1 MKPGDLVRIVDNDQF
16 TFHIHANKPGI
27 YLGTGNAMSMHCV
40 LLNTG
45 KTYFA
50 IIEGSFE
57 QVEQS

>member
-16 TFHIHANKPGI
+16 TFRLHANKPGI
-27 YLGTGNAMSMHCV
+27 YLGTGNGVGMHCV

-50 IIEGSFE
+50 IIEVSFE